1 MKIKKTQLVASILIF
16 VIALGMI
23 GTGVYGLSG
32 RSNAGTF
39 ETLNKMRAYS
49 VMSAAVRPIMDKLVK
64 DASDAAYDYAK
75 DQGMTR
81 NQRSAY
87 VAEQEAAARVDA
99 ARQLERI
106 YTLDSPGLSEAITAL
121 DAKLETYYSAL
132 HNEEQA
138 FLLAKQDAAPVIEE
152 EAAEPAAA
160 EAAPVSVDAVRPVID
175 DLTGFVPSA
184 DVRALEQEAMPYLDA
199 LLLEVSLLDPLL
211 TPELIASSSRQMMDA
226 VRARGD
232 SFESI
237 YDTA

>member
-106 YTLDSPGLSEAITAL
+106 YTLDSPGLAG
-121 DAKLETYYSAL
+121 
-132 HNEEQA
+132 
-138 FLLAKQDAAPVIEE
+138 AAPGAAFGDSLHDQRLGLPHLLGAPLLDRLPPAPEE
-152 EAAEPAAA
+152 PLGEGAGG
-160 EAAPVSVDAVRPVID
+160 AVRRCNQ
-175 DLTGFVPSA
+175 
-184 DVRALEQEAMPYLDA
+184 RA
-199 LLLEVSLLDPLL
+199 
-211 TPELIASSSRQMMDA
+211 
-226 VRARGD
+226 
-232 SFESI
+232 
-237 YDTA
+237 

>member
-99 ARQLERI
+99 ACRI
-106 YTLDSPGLSEAITAL
+106 ALTRVRSPRYAHLRPILQTGQDRTGPGSVAPTSAPTGYVRGADYYAREAT
-121 DAKLETYYSAL
+121 
-132 HNEEQA
+132 
-138 FLLAKQDAAPVIEE
+138 
-152 EAAEPAAA
+152 
-160 EAAPVSVDAVRPVID
+160 R
-175 DLTGFVPSA
+175 
-184 DVRALEQEAMPYLDA
+184 
-199 LLLEVSLLDPLL
+199 
-211 TPELIASSSRQMMDA
+211 
-226 VRARGD
+226 
-232 SFESI
+232 
-237 YDTA
+237 

>member
-87 VAEQEAAARVDA
+87 VAEQEAAV
-99 ARQLERI
+99 LEVR
-106 YTLDSPGLSEAITAL
+106 A
-121 DAKLETYYSAL
+121 
-132 HNEEQA
+132 
-138 FLLAKQDAAPVIEE
+138 E
-152 EAAEPAAA
+152 EANTNE
-160 EAAPVSVDAVRPVID
+160 
-175 DLTGFVPSA
+175 
-184 DVRALEQEAMPYLDA
+184 
-199 LLLEVSLLDPLL
+199 
-211 TPELIASSSRQMMDA
+211 
-226 VRARGD
+226 
-232 SFESI
+232 
-237 YDTA
+237 